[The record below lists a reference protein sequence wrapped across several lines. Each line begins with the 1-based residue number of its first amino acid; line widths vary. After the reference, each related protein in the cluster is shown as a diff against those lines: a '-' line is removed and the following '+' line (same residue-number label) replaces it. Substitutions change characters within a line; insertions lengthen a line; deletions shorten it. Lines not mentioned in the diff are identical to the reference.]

1 MTRTIVP
8 LHTIADD
15 VARRPSAAA
24 AKASC
29 RSSSSCGSGK
39 GPAELPDETRAL
51 INEHP
56 CYSLEAHHFFARM
69 HLAVAPACNIQCNYC
84 NRKYDCPNESRPG
97 VTSERLTPDA
107 AVQRALAVAARMPE
121 LSVIGIAGPGDA
133 LADHRRTFETVAR
146 LKDKLPD
153 VHYCLS
159 TNGLALPDHVDAIR
173 DLDVRHVT
181 VTMNAID
188 PEIAEQ
194 IYAWIF
200 FDHRRIAG
208 IEAARILIERQLEG
222 ISQLVAAKV
231 LVKVNSVLIPGINDT
246 HLEAVHAEITRRGAF
261 LHNVVPLI
269 SDPAHGTHFG
279 LTGQRG
285 PTPGELTAL
294 QERLGDG
301 VRLMRHCR
309 QCRADAVGMLAEDCG
324 ASVVADDEA
333 AAVSPDVEA
342 RASYRAVVAREREDR
357 LAAQSKS
364 PGGNFGLPP
373 SGSSRLFAVS
383 SRGGGRVNQHFGKTS
398 SFLIYAAEAEGIRF
412 IGSRRAD
419 NYCVGGDGDDDALDE
434 IVAVLDGVDTVLCAK
449 VGSCPR
455 RDLADAGITV
465 TDAYAYEYI
474 ETAILRCLADEARS
488 NEHAVLSA

>member
-1 MTRTIVP
+1 MSRTIVP
-8 LHTIADD
+8 LHTIADEG
-15 VARRPSAAA
+15 ARRPSFT
-24 AKASC
+24 AKPTC
-29 RSSSSCGSGK
+29 QSSSCGSGQ
-39 GPAELPDETRAL
+39 ASTELPEETRAL

-107 AVQRALAVAARMPE
+107 AVRRALSVAARMPE

-159 TNGLALPDHVDAIR
+159 TNGLALPDHVETIR
-173 DLDVRHVT
+173 ALDVRHVT

-188 PEIAEQ
+188 PEIAER

-200 FDHRRIAG
+200 FDHRRITG
-208 IEAARILIERQLEG
+208 LEAARILIERQLEG

-279 LTGQRG
+279 MTGQRG
-285 PTPGELTAL
+285 PSPAELTAL

-333 AAVSPDVEA
+333 AALGPDAEA
-342 RASYRAVVAREREDR
+342 RESYRAVVAREREDR
-357 LAAQSKS
+357 LADEGTRSGILS
-364 PGGNFGLPP
+364 TLP
-373 SGSSRLFAVS
+373 SGRSRLFAVS
-383 SRGGGRVNQHFGKTS
+383 SRGGGRVNQHFGKTQ
-398 SFLIYAAEAEGIRF
+398 SFLIYAAETDGIRF

-419 NYCVGGDGDDDALDE
+419 KYCVGGDGDDHALDRMIE
-434 IVAVLDGVDTVLCAK
+434 VLNGVDTVLCAK
-449 VGSCPR
+449 VGACPR
-455 RDLADAGITV
+455 HDLAEAGITV
-465 TDAYAYEYI
+465 TDAYAYEHI
-474 ETAILRCLADEARS
+474 ETAIMRCLADEVRS
-488 NEHAVLSA
+488 IEHAALSA